1 MFVTIFIIAFL
12 NIIAYLSVCISIE
25 HFFLLFCSFKCPL
38 KRKRV
43 HLCVHRGSEWVM
55 SFLLT
60 GGKTHK
66 MSKITIE
73 INYPV
78 NPNPKHNKIENLFLI
93 LLLFY
98 LFFGNKIQSFLLF
111 SFIFLVFYFIFF
123 NLIAK
128 STPYSIIHNNWMP

>member
-1 MFVTIFIIAFL
+1 
-12 NIIAYLSVCISIE
+12 
-25 HFFLLFCSFKCPL
+25 
-38 KRKRV
+38 
-43 HLCVHRGSEWVM
+43 M

-78 NPNPKHNKIENLFLI
+78 NPTPGKNNEIENLFLI

-98 LFFGNKIQSFLLF
+98 LFFGNKIQSF
-111 SFIFLVFYFIFF
+111 SFILFFFYLF
-123 NLIAK
+123 
-128 STPYSIIHNNWMP
+128 